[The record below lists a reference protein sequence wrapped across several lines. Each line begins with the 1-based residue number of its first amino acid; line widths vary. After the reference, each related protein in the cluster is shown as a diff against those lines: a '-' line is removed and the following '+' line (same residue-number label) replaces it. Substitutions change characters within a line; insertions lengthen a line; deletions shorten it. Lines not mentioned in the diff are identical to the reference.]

1 MLTMQQTYRGFSLI
15 MELNWDRFLNLF
27 IIVAA
32 LFVGSF
38 FGSL

>member
-1 MLTMQQTYRGFSLI
+1 MQQTYRGFSL
-15 MELNWDRFLNLF
+15 MLQLNWDRLLNLF

-32 LFVGSF
+32 LFAGAF